1 MAPRKRTRAK
11 VAKAATTAKVAKVV
25 RKEPRV
31 ESIKRICNLVPSKGT
46 EKDWKFEDALAS
58 GALGAVAAPPASVD
72 LRQAWWTVGD
82 QGQTGS
88 CVGWATGEGVVRYH
102 MVAARKL
109 KKTEQISPR
118 YIWMASK
125 ETDEYVQRPESFVEE
140 AGTSLK
146 AAMDVCRKFGA
157 ASMAM
162 VPFSI
167 TTLMYT
173 GTENALYA
181 SAAQRK
187 ISAYFN
193 LAKNLNQWKAWLAT
207 HGPILAGLSVDQTW
221 DNATATH
228 GNLDTFFPNT
238 VRGGHAIAIVGYTAT
253 GRFIIRNS
261 WGTAWGDNGFAYAS
275 PAYIT
280 GGFFNESYG
289 VTV

>member
-1 MAPRKRTRAK
+1 
-11 VAKAATTAKVAKVV
+11 
-25 RKEPRV
+25 
-31 ESIKRICNLVPSKGT
+31 VPSKGV

-72 LRQAWWTVGD
+72 LRQSWWAVGD

-88 CVGWATGEGVVRYH
+88 CVGWATAEGVVRYH
-102 MVAARKL
+102 MVKEKKL
-109 KKTEQISPR
+109 KKTEQLSPR
-118 YIWMASK
+118 YVWMSSK
-125 ETDEYVQRPESFVEE
+125 ETDEFVQRPESFVEE

-146 AAMDVCRKFGA
+146 AAMDVCRKFGVA
-157 ASMAM
+157 TM
-162 VPFSI
+162 VMLPFNI

-181 SAAQRK
+181 AAAQRK

-193 LAKNLNQWKAWLAT
+193 LAKNLNQWKAWLAA

-228 GNLDTFFPNT
+228 GNLDTFYPNT

-253 GRFIIRNS
+253 GRFIVRNS
-261 WGTAWGDNGFAYAS
+261 WGTSWGDSGFAYAS
-275 PAYIT
+275 PAYINS
-280 GGFFNESYG
+280 GFFGESYG